1 MKRTTE
7 MLCEGVK
14 KSKDPW
20 NELNIMTETQNIA
33 TEMLAASQE
42 LLSTLEENG
51 YWETVIIMINLHEQ
65 SEQVVEWLEWLKY
78 MNEWVSNWLVLMSE
92 WTI

>member
-33 TEMLAASQE
+33 TEKLAASQE
-42 LLSTLEENG
+42 PLSTLEENG
-51 YWETVIIMINLHEQ
+51 YWETVIIMINLRERETEWASSRMTWMTLVHE
-65 SEQVVEWLEWLKY
+65 W
-78 MNEWVSNWLVLMSE
+78 MSE
-92 WTI
+92 

>member
-42 LLSTLEENG
+42 LLSTLEDEENG
-51 YWETVIIMINLHEQ
+51 YWETVIIMINLHERTT
-65 SEQVVEWLEWLKY
+65 
-78 MNEWVSNWLVLMSE
+78 EWVRSRMTWMTLVHEWMSE
-92 WTI
+92 

>member
-1 MKRTTE
+1 

-14 KSKDPW
+14 RSKDPW

-33 TEMLAASQE
+33 TEVLAASQE

-51 YWETVIIMINLHEQ
+51 YWETAIIMINFHERATEWA
-65 SEQVVEWLEWLKY
+65 SSRMTWMTVVHEW
-78 MNEWVSNWLVLMSE
+78 MSE
-92 WTI
+92 